1 MRGDQSLKEPGDRP
15 PGSVPHGWA
24 RTVAA
29 AEPQVGFDK
38 TGQAPRAQGQAGRGA
53 AGMGVGPA
61 PGAVALSRSRCP
73 HTCWVDT
80 RVLPPGPGTGTA
92 GAPVLGTSRAPCHTV
107 YTQWVPVSLAYTQRW
122 HLKHARGSAFSE
134 GIWFDRRG
142 NTTCDSRQGSRMG
155 EKQEFRCGLPAVVT
169 AHLQMKTQIQ
179 SMGHSGITGRGTNDL
194 STKKVRFLD
203 LRPKHVIKKHR
214 QSICICFVVSLF
226 AHHSSELLQGV
237 KYGLWWCEPG
247 PLSRTPA
254 SLPRSRQGA
263 CSTKGGQSRVPAGHM
278 LTSCRAGNA
287 QAL

>member
-29 AEPQVGFDK
+29 AEPQVGFDR
-38 TGQAPRAQGQAGRGA
+38 TGQAGRGA

-61 PGAVALSRSRCP
+61 PGAAALSCSRCP

-80 RVLPPGPGTGTA
+80 RVFPPPGTGTA

-107 YTQWVPVSLAYTQRW
+107 YMQWVPVSLAYTQRR

-134 GIWFDRRG
+134 GIRFDRRG
-142 NTTCDSRQGSRMG
+142 NATCDSRQGSRMG
-155 EKQEFRCGLPAVVT
+155 EKQEFRCGLRLVVT
-169 AHLQMKTQIQ
+169 ARLQMKRQIQ
-179 SMGHSGITGRGTNDL
+179 SMGHSGITRRGTDDL
-194 STKKVRFLD
+194 SAKKVSFLD
-203 LRPKHVIKKHR
+203 LRPKRVTKKHR
-214 QSICICFVVSLF
+214 QSICVCFVVSLF

-247 PLSRTPA
+247 PGSRTPA
-254 SLPRSRQGA
+254 SPPRSWQGA
-263 CSTKGGQSRVPAGHM
+263 CGTRGASPGSRLVTCLPAVG
-278 LTSCRAGNA
+278 LVTLKLSSPCV
-287 QAL
+287 